1 MDMNREMDKNRLVE
15 LPQEYETYS
24 EDIKQLVN
32 TYIHSLTETD
42 YKAYLIAK
50 QHLGSSFNILK
61 SNGFM
66 KWKKT
71 IQ

>member
-1 MDMNREMDKNRLVE
+1 MNKEMDKTSNKNIE
-15 LPQEYETYS
+15 LPHEYDTYS
-24 EDIKQLVN
+24 EEVKQLVY
-32 TYIHSLTETD
+32 TYIYNLTETD

-71 IQ
+71 YQ